1 MLFSADRFPGDDRL
15 DFPLSSFRVKPRL
28 TWRSEKSSRRVK
40 CLLMVKSWFVY
51 ILTNYPNSV
60 LYTGITNNLN
70 RRISEHKEGLIK
82 DSFTSRYKLYKLL
95 WFEEF
100 PSPNEAIQVEKR
112 VKDFRRDK
120 KINLIK
126 LKNPNFQDLFTLRK
140 V

>member
-1 MLFSADRFPGDDRL
+1 
-15 DFPLSSFRVKPRL
+15 
-28 TWRSEKSSRRVK
+28 
-40 CLLMVKSWFVY
+40 MVKSWFVY
-51 ILTNYPNSV
+51 ILTNYSNSV